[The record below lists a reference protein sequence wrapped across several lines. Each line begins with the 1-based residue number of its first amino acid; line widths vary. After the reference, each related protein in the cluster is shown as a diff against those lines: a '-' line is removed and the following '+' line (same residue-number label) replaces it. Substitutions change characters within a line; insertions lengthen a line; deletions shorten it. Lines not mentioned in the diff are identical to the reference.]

1 MILILLYFFNIYW
14 YVMLSL
20 CYSQIGSP
28 IYVTTVSFFLK
39 FFPLTVSSMK
49 ESLEDSLFFIPQNTE
64 YEGLWF

>member
-1 MILILLYFFNIYW
+1 
-14 YVMLSL
+14 MLSL

-49 ESLEDSLFFIPQNTE
+49 ESSEDSLFFIPQNTE